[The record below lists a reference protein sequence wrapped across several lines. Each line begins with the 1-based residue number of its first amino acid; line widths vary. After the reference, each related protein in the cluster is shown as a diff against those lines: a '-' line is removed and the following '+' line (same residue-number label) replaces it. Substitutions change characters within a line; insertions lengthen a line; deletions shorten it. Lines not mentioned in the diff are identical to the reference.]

1 MAWIKGDKLITI
13 VEGASLIGTEW
24 KVRRKL
30 EEGWEKASE
39 IKQNGQGYA
48 CLVTK
53 PIKVRR

>member
-13 VEGASLIGTEW
+13 VEDASLIGTEW

-39 IKQNGQGYA
+39 MADSWFKEN
-48 CLVTK
+48 VK
-53 PIKVRR
+53 